1 MREAKAAAAK
11 NRSRGGRKKKHHRR
25 TRAKDAGAAGEEADP
40 YRLTGSSAPR
50 RRRCGS
56 EVMLDGALRQLRP
69 HAPLESKARRG
80 RNPLRHLDI
89 SVGPQLTATTAVRI
103 KEKKEEKMRL

>member
-25 TRAKDAGAAGEEADP
+25 TRAKDAGVAGEEADP
-40 YRLTGSSAPR
+40 YHLTVSSAPR

-56 EVMLDGALRQLRP
+56 EVMLDGALRRLRP
-69 HAPLESKARRG
+69 HTPLASKARRG

-89 SVGPQLTATTAVRI
+89 SVGPQLTATAAVRI
-103 KEKKEEKMRL
+103 EENEGVKMRL